1 MKPAPPPRVA
11 AEPAAAL
18 PAGHPMPL
26 RRAKLL
32 LVGAAGLL
40 WAFGWLWVGAVA
52 AGALQRSGP
61 AAQAAG
67 GQAARI
73 IDFDYRPD
81 PLQVQVGAKVTW
93 TNTGSRPHTVTDRGG
108 TFDTNAVQPG
118 RSASIT
124 FTVPGSYAF
133 FCRINPSKMNGVIE
147 VTAGAQPARVNRVQ
161 AVDPALPGEKLR
173 FDPAELQVPAGSTL
187 LVANIGGKPHTLTA
201 DDGSFDTGTITP
213 GPDGG
218 RFAGTNATVTLARP
232 GRFPFHCEVHPKA
245 MKGVLTVVGT
255 GGAAG
260 GAPASN
266 APRQASVDMKDFAFD
281 KQEVSVAP
289 GGQVT
294 WKNTGQAPHTATFD
308 DVQLDTGNV
317 APGGQ
322 GKLTA
327 PDKPGSYSYK
337 CSVHPARMRGVLVVV
352 GANTADPTQPVAAAP
367 AAPAASN
374 GGGGGASLS
383 YLALVSAAVGAF
395 LAGFGV
401 SAFAR
406 ARPHSQ

>member
-1 MKPAPPPRVA
+1 MR
-11 AEPAAAL
+11 L
-18 PAGHPMPL
+18 P
-26 RRAKLL
+26 RAKLL

-40 WAFGWLWVGAVA
+40 WAFGWLW
-52 AGALQRSGP
+52 AGAAAL
-61 AAQAAG
+61 AAQSAG
-67 GQAARI
+67 GQAAKI
-73 IDFDYRPD
+73 IDFDYQPD
-81 PLQVQVGAKVTW
+81 PLKVTVGTKVTW

-108 TFDTNAVQPG
+108 TFDTNAIQPG
-118 RSASIT
+118 RSGSIT

-147 VTAGAQPARVNRVQ
+147 VTAGAQPSRVNRIQ
-161 AVDPALPGEKLR
+161 ALDPALPGEKLR
-173 FDPAELQVPAGSTL
+173 FDPSELQVPAGSTL
-187 LVANIGGKPHTLTA
+187 LVANVGGKPHTLTA
-201 DDGSFDTGTITP
+201 DDGQSFDTGTITP

-218 RFAGTNATVTLARP
+218 RFAGTNATITLSKP

-245 MKGVLTVVGT
+245 MKGVLTVVG
-255 GGAAG
+255 GQAPG
-260 GAPASN
+260 GAPASS
-266 APRQASVDMKDFAFD
+266 APRQASVDMRDFAFD

-294 WKNTGQAPHTATFD
+294 WKNGGQAPHTATFD
-308 DVQLDTGNV
+308 DVRLDTGTV

-322 GKLTA
+322 AKLTA

-352 GANTADPTQPVAAAP
+352 GANTADPTQPLAAAAP
-367 AAPAASN
+367 AAASGT
-374 GGGGGASLS
+374 GGDGGSALS

-401 SAFAR
+401 SAFVR
-406 ARPHSQ
+406 ARPQPK

>member
-1 MKPAPPPRVA
+1 M
-11 AEPAAAL
+11 
-18 PAGHPMPL
+18 

-40 WAFGWLWVGAVA
+40 WAFGWLWIGTI
-52 AGALQRSGP
+52 
-61 AAQAAG
+61 AQAAQG
-67 GQAARI
+67 AEKQTAKI
-73 IDFDYRPD
+73 VDFDYQPN
-81 PLQVQVGAKVTW
+81 PQKVAVGTTVTW

-108 TFDTNAVQPG
+108 TFDSRPIQPG
-118 RSASIT
+118 KSASVT
-124 FTVPGSYAF
+124 FSVPGRYAF
-133 FCRINPSKMNGVIE
+133 FCRINPAKMNGVIE
-147 VTAGAQPARVNRVQ
+147 VTAGAQPSRVNRIQ

-173 FDPAELQVPAGSTL
+173 FDPAELTVQAGSTL

-201 DDGSFDTGTITP
+201 DDGQSFDTGTITP
-213 GPDGG
+213 GPEGG
-218 RFAGTNATVTLARP
+218 RFAGTNATLTLSKP
-232 GRFPFHCEVHPKA
+232 GRFAFHCEVHPKA
-245 MKGVLTVVGT
+245 MKGVLTVVGEGGASG
-255 GGAAG
+255 GGAAA
-260 GAPASN
+260 GAAAASN

-281 KQEVSVAP
+281 KPEVSVAP

-317 APGGQ
+317 APGAQ

-337 CSVHPARMRGVLVVV
+337 CSVHPAKMRGVLVVV
-352 GANTADPTQPVAAAP
+352 GANAADPTQPVAAAP
-367 AAPAASN
+367 AAPVAAS
-374 GGGGGASLS
+374 GGGGGGNGPSALS

-395 LAGFGV
+395 VAGFGV

-406 ARPHSQ
+406 ARPRPEE